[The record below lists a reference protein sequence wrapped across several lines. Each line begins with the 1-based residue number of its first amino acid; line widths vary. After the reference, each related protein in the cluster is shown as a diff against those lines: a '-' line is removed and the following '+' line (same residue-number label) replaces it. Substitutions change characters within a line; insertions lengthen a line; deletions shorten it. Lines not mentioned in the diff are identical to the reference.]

1 MSLEVQNTPSAT
13 EMSSPVP
20 ADDLA
25 HQIASADLIVVAT
38 VTKIGDTREPVSL
51 VSPEARPDDDLLRM
65 AELAVVRTLAGGHDS
80 DTVRVF
86 FLVGKAPSRPWI
98 ELTQG
103 QTVLLFLRSA
113 AGAYVPVAAAG
124 NPIQTLPSTASPP
137 VGASRTQAVA
147 HELEQI
153 ILTAAPGAA
162 LSLLVQATRA
172 RAGLQGD
179 VDLHLLGTPALQYG
193 VRRTAW
199 VSIALAEGKIE
210 VLSEVAPLFAAP
222 VTDAPEALRS
232 LLIQK
237 LSEIRTPAARQQL
250 AALCQNARVDLARA
264 AASALRQLHHP
275 ATIPD
280 LIELLNNADLEV
292 RYQAVM
298 GLAELEPGVEAGPS
312 FEVYH
317 SDESRYLQ
325 RWKQWWE
332 SSGRSWMNKS

>member
-1 MSLEVQNTPSAT
+1 MSA
-13 EMSSPVP
+13 PVP
-20 ADDLA
+20 ADDIA
-25 HQIASADLIVVAT
+25 HEIASADLIVVAT
-38 VTKIGDTREPVSL
+38 VTKISDASEPVSL
-51 VSPEARPDDDLLRM
+51 VSPQARPHDDLLRV
-65 AELAVVRTLAGGHDS
+65 AELAVVRTLAGEHDC
-80 DTVRVF
+80 DTARVF
-86 FLVGKAPSRPWI
+86 FLVGKAPSRPWM

-113 AGAYVPVAAAG
+113 GGAYVPVVPTG
-124 NPIQTLPSTASPP
+124 NPIQTLQDIASPP
-137 VGASRTQAVA
+137 AGTSRTQAVV

-153 ILTAAPGAA
+153 ILTADPGSSM
-162 LSLLVQATRA
+162 SLVVQATRA

-179 VDLHLLGTPALQYG
+179 LDLHLLGTPALQYG

-199 VSIALAEGKIE
+199 VSIALAEAKIE

-222 VTDAPEALRS
+222 ATDATEALRS

-250 AALCQNARVDLARA
+250 AALSQNARVDLARA

-275 ATIPD
+275 AAIPD
-280 LIELLNNADLEV
+280 LIEMLNNADLEV

-298 GLAELEPGVEAGPS
+298 GLAELEPGVEAGPA
-312 FEVYH
+312 FEVYR
-317 SDESRYLQ
+317 SDESRYLE

-332 SSGRSWMNKS
+332 SSGRAG